1 MIIKKEG
8 THSDWFEKKDKV
20 SKKSKKDSK
29 QSASGIQISP
39 IDEKLGIVFKLCHY
53 ARCCW
58 VVKIGGFEYNTALI
72 KLNILFNHSVGPYI
86 S

>member
-1 MIIKKEG
+1 MGFFLVFFFILIIV
-8 THSDWFEKKDKV
+8 DKNDLCFLFFIFFWE
-20 SKKSKKDSK
+20 SKTY
-29 QSASGIQISP
+29 G
-39 IDEKLGIVFKLCHY
+39 
-53 ARCCW
+53 CW